1 MSCVS
6 RVDSLS
12 AIITNYSQICE
23 SLIKIE
29 GKSSSDVKSKA
40 SGHRRIVRG
49 PRVHNCNRGTPV
61 CSVIFENLNT
71 FPSKDKLRYGCAF
84 DQAQNTLNTLKGLRT
99 DEKYSELFARV
110 QIIADTMEVVLQ
122 PRRRV
127 GRQAQMSILPNNY
140 GEQCTNAF
148 LDHVNNELERRFP
161 GDQWQMMLG
170 QYLIPSKFDQVVY
183 WVVDELS
190 IVFWADL
197 PDLVT

>member
-1 MSCVS
+1 
-6 RVDSLS
+6 
-12 AIITNYSQICE
+12 
-23 SLIKIE
+23 
-29 GKSSSDVKSKA
+29 
-40 SGHRRIVRG
+40 
-49 PRVHNCNRGTPV
+49 
-61 CSVIFENLNT
+61 
-71 FPSKDKLRYGCAF
+71 
-84 DQAQNTLNTLKGLRT
+84 
-99 DEKYSELFARV
+99 
-110 QIIADTMEVVLQ
+110 
-122 PRRRV
+122 
-127 GRQAQMSILPNNY
+127 MSILPNNY